1 MELVLRG
8 AEVGVWYCPLPFDK
22 LIWDERVKEHFHLP
36 PNADVT
42 IDTFYERLHPE
53 DRERTRTA
61 IERSIEARTSYDID
75 YRTVSADGTATKW
88 IRAVG
93 RTFYGRRLASRC
105 SSTVFTVDVHRAQG
119 SGSLRCNGTS

>member
-8 AEVGVWYCPLPFDK
+8 AEVGVWYCPLPFDR

-75 YRTVSADGTATKW
+75 YRTVSPDGTATKW

-93 RTFYGRRLASRC
+93 RTFYDDDGKPVQFDGVAPR
-105 SSTVFTVDVHRAQG
+105 
-119 SGSLRCNGTS
+119 